1 VRAHSSSIAS
11 GASLP
16 GTAARWPLPGVA
28 LPLPSPFAERLLA
41 TIVTVFV
48 LLDLARDTS
57 NHPNL
62 RPIVF
67 PSCGGAT
74 RLHYQ
79 EDVRDSRRVL
89 SCCIHRA
96 AEHMFFERCEVVS
109 AHDRGSGFPPYVTA
123 LITAQI
129 DRKLIYIPK
138 TCADMLRKQKWPA
151 FFTHEVAGQ
160 VYKWKP
166 VFAGLRS
173 WCWKRLLV
181 KTIFLQAFGKIA
193 TRTKTLLSLYKN
205 VEGET
210 NDSVKALLREADN
223 ATADTLG
230 DLSYKEM
237 WLPSE
242 QKETRKKAL
251 QLKHVVL
258 VSLHKYR
265 ERRHAA
271 PGGVE
276 RRTHACTT
284 CPVSRKQLKW
294 LKYFEDDKT
303 AQNAASCRFL
313 RLSKRLSASDFVQN
327 CAKAPTADEDFF
339 VYRDYL
345 YFKKAASYHVVNVQ
359 NAYYIKFPPTFA
371 IRARGKDLA
380 DLHVCEVRE
389 DTLHDM
395 FFFTA
400 FDTRR
405 YSWFR
410 NYRLDTEEDTRDIE
424 DFEKI
429 SLSPGAAGWQTVSDH
444 FDDNLQW
451 AWGAGMS
458 IEKKLSVLKP
468 AYDLEDLSSVTSSMF
483 TLPDLCLKTLTRKN
497 VTNLYAKPS
506 LSPEVFHEVPEAD
519 ILSPE
524 TWMPI
529 KGNSTPLRVK
539 KAEKQTVSL
548 RAVYENARLKEIM
561 SRIDQTLKPSSSEK
575 ASD

>member
-1 VRAHSSSIAS
+1 
-11 GASLP
+11 
-16 GTAARWPLPGVA
+16 
-28 LPLPSPFAERLLA
+28 
-41 TIVTVFV
+41 
-48 LLDLARDTS
+48 
-57 NHPNL
+57 
-62 RPIVF
+62 
-67 PSCGGAT
+67 
-74 RLHYQ
+74 
-79 EDVRDSRRVL
+79 
-89 SCCIHRA
+89 
-96 AEHMFFERCEVVS
+96 M
-109 AHDRGSGFPPYVTA
+109 
-123 LITAQI
+123 
-129 DRKLIYIPK
+129 YIPK

-205 VEGET
+205 VEGAT

-271 PGGVE
+271 PGGAE

-294 LKYFEDDKT
+294 LKYFEGET
-303 AQNAASCRFL
+303 TVQNAASCRFL
-313 RLSKRLSASDFVQN
+313 RLSKRLSASEFVQN

-345 YFKKAASYHVVNVQ
+345 YFEKAASYPVVNVK

-371 IRARGKDLA
+371 IRAHGEDLA
-380 DLHVCEVRE
+380 DLHVCDVRG

-410 NYRLDTEEDTRDIE
+410 KYRLDTEEETREIE
-424 DFEKI
+424 EFEQI
-429 SLSPGAAGWQTVSDH
+429 RLSPPTTGWKTVSDQ
-444 FDDNLQW
+444 FSDNLQW
-451 AWGAGMS
+451 AWDTGISM
-458 IEKKLSVLKP
+458 EDKLKKLKP
-468 AYDLEDLSSVTSSMF
+468 SYDLEELDGVTSSMF
-483 TLPDLCLKTLTRKN
+483 TLPDLCLEKLNASNVAKLCTLVSART
-497 VTNLYAKPS
+497 
-506 LSPEVFHEVPEAD
+506 EVFHEVPEAE
-519 ILSPE
+519 ILSHE

-539 KAEKQTVSL
+539 KADLRTASL
-548 RAVYENARLKEIM
+548 RAVYENALLEGIM